1 MKRRDAFFKK
11 IAILGV
17 SIGLTIGSL
26 GVLSGCGQKEP
37 EKTPTPPPI
46 VEVQPGGGDNS
57 TENSGSEN
65 SGSEVQETKI
75 EVADVVNEHF
85 GDINFANEYNLAL
98 VDLVAKKVDIEK
110 VKDIEVVSF
119 ETKTNGKIVLNV
131 LYEDGEEK
139 ESDTLTYEGDT
150 TKFENFYKLST
161 NSTSV
166 INGVVAENGLTLDGK
181 VVEDSQQHKDLEDDF
196 AALLAT
202 YNKELADFAKISAED
217 IVVYEEPKPIEYVT
231 VQSIV
236 DEYFK
241 GMDFDADTKEVMET
255 IITTKTP
262 IIEVKNNVVLD
273 FEIGQNGKIN
283 IIAECLNTRTTV
295 TSLSCF
301 AYTGDTTQY
310 SNFFNLSGDFE
321 GTIAKVLEEKGLTLS
336 SNVDK
341 LSTTV
346 AELRAELGEL
356 KADYEAEKA
365 SFSSIDKS
373 SILARTVIEPKYFTP
388 EELASLGI
396 QDTKAFAEAVLT
408 NENWQSQGVN
418 PGWTMEDVVAVYVN
432 DFGAED
438 IDKSSKA
445 NMVVIT
451 KDGMFNHELCVRRYV
466 GDATTDR
473 HGMVLSDNP
482 NTWLGTTTKEI
493 DFAENAVVFD
503 ENGEKVEDKEELQTA
518 ALYAENR
525 IIGFYD
531 KDGKVRLI

>member
-1 MKRRDAFFKK
+1 MKKREAFFKK
-11 IAILGV
+11 IVMFGI
-17 SIGLTIGSL
+17 SIGLSIGSL
-26 GVLSGCGQKEP
+26 GILSGCGQKEP
-37 EKTPTPPPI
+37 ENTPTPPPI
-46 VEVQPGGGDNS
+46 VEVVPGGGDNS
-57 TENSGSEN
+57 GSEEN
-65 SGSEVQETKI
+65 PSTEVQETKV
-75 EVADVVNEHF
+75 EVANIVNEYF
-85 GDINFANEYNLAL
+85 ADVDFANEFNLAL
-98 VDLVAKKVDIEK
+98 IDLVAKKVDIEK
-110 VKDIEVVSF
+110 VKDIDVVSF

-196 AALLAT
+196 TALLST
-202 YNKELADFAKISAED
+202 YNKESADFAKISAED
-217 IVVYEEPKPIEYVT
+217 IVVYEEPKPIEYIT

-241 GMDFDADTKEVMET
+241 GKDFDADIKEVMET

-262 IIEVKNNVVLD
+262 IIEVKNNVALD

-283 IIAECLNTRTTV
+283 IIAECFNTRTTV

-310 SNFFNLSGDFE
+310 ANFFNLSGDFE
-321 GTIAKVLEEKGLTLS
+321 GTIAKVLEGKGLTLG

-341 LSTTV
+341 LSTTT

-356 KADYEAEKA
+356 KADYEAEKS

-373 SILARTVIEPKYFTP
+373 SVFARTVIEPKYFTS
-388 EELASLGI
+388 EELATLGI
-396 QDTKAFAEAVLT
+396 QDTKAFAEAILT

-418 PGWTMEDVVAVYVN
+418 PGWTMDDVVAVYVN
-432 DFGAED
+432 DFGAES

-445 NMVVIT
+445 NMIVIT
-451 KDGMFNHELCVRRYV
+451 KDGMFNHELCVRRHV

-473 HGMVLSDNP
+473 HGMILQDDP
-482 NTWLGTTTKEI
+482 KTWLGTTTKEI
-493 DFAENAVVFD
+493 NFVEDAVVFD
-503 ENGEKVEDKEELQTA
+503 ENGERVEDKEELQSA